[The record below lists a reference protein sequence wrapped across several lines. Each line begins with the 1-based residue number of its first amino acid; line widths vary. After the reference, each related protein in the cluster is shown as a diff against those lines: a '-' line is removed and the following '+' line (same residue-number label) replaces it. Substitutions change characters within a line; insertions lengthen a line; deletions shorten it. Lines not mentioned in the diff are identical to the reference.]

1 MTAENYKFRMD
12 RVREN
17 MHGKADVFFLGPSSD
32 FFYLCGYGN
41 KADERLLLLVL
52 PLDEPP
58 FIIANLLYK
67 EQLISLPSSGLFDEF
82 IFWKDGEDPF
92 IVLKAAMDKRKIPIK
107 RIAAE
112 SRLPALF
119 TIPLAKTFPSSEFIL
134 GNMLTEPLRQYKD
147 EAELQLIRNACRQ
160 SDAALTVLMGEGEGA
175 LATPLGVGKAANDGK
190 ASRWLG
196 KSEAEF
202 FATLSGEFYNRGLK
216 NFGAGIAVGANA
228 AMPHH
233 GSGKDKIESGK
244 CLLVDFWGSLD
255 SYFTDCTRTFHFGK
269 PEKEFEK
276 IHAIVLEAQEA
287 AQAAVL
293 PGKTLS
299 DVDYAARSIIE
310 KAGYGEFFTHRT
322 GHGCGIDVH
331 EGDSVNAGVN
341 VLLERGM
348 VFSIEPGIYLPG
360 RFGVRIENL
369 VAVTESGCEILHSFP
384 KDLMVIGNLW

>member
-1 MTAENYKFRMD
+1 MTAENLKFRMD
-12 RVREN
+12 RVRNN
-17 MHGKADVFFLGPSSD
+17 MLDKADVFFLGPSSD
-32 FFYLCGYGN
+32 LFYLCGYGN

-52 PLDEPP
+52 PNFTPP
-58 FIIANLLYK
+58 FILANLLYR
-67 EQLISLPSSGLFDEF
+67 EQLINLSSSNLFDEF

-92 IVLKAAMDKRKIPIK
+92 IVLKAEMEKRKIPTH
-107 RIAAE
+107 RIAVE

-119 TIPLAKTFPSSEFIL
+119 TIPLAKTFPSSEFVL

-147 EAELQLIRNACRQ
+147 EVELQLIRNACRQ
-160 SDAALTVLMGEGEGA
+160 SDAALAALLGEGEGA
-175 LATPLGVGKAANDGK
+175 LATPLGVGEAVYDGR
-190 ASRWLG
+190 ASFWLG
-196 KSEAEF
+196 KTEAEF
-202 FATLSGEFYNRGLK
+202 FAALSGEFFNRGLK

-228 AMPHH
+228 AIPHH

-244 CLLVDFWGSLD
+244 CFLVDFWGSLD

-287 AQAAVL
+287 AQNAVQ
-293 PGKTLS
+293 PGNTLA

-331 EGDSVNAGVN
+331 EGDSVNMGVN
-341 VLLERGM
+341 VPLERGM

-384 KDLMVIGNLW
+384 KDLMVIL